1 MKKNFISVAL
11 ITMLIALG
19 ATAASSQTVGAR
31 VKGTVQDNGKLA
43 PGLQVVLTNEDTGRT
58 FKAKTDKSG
67 SFDVV
72 GVPVGNNY
80 KLEVFNPAGE
90 SLWKRAKIVINV
102 NEGGEVAAFQID
114 VTDAGKTNLGMIN
127 EAGTKP
133 SGGAGS
139 TGPKYTKEQIEAMKA
154 QNAKA
159 QGQNALITQA
169 LTAINAKQWQE
180 AVAPLQQLIA
190 ADPTRYEFYQSLGDA
205 QYNLGQYDE
214 AVQSYDKGVQVAG
227 SNTNVDPKNP
237 ATDPVKKKGRMAAML
252 TQEGNSYLKL
262 KKNKEATEAFT
273 KAAEMDPN
281 PGTAYW
287 NLCATQYNTG
297 NSEGAL
303 QACDKAIAADPN
315 RADAYFIKGSVLMGN
330 SKQDKEGKL
339 EAPPGTAEAFNKYLE
354 LQPDGPHAGDVKQML
369 AAIGAKIETNYSTK
383 KKK

>member
-1 MKKNFISVAL
+1 MANVCKLHVATGCLWGGRSAGSITLRSTGHKSYSGLIEVFQPGRLSQMKKNFISVAL

-169 LTAINAKQWQE
+169 LTAIN
-180 AVAPLQQLIA
+180 
-190 ADPTRYEFYQSLGDA
+190 
-205 QYNLGQYDE
+205 
-214 AVQSYDKGVQVAG
+214 
-227 SNTNVDPKNP
+227 
-237 ATDPVKKKGRMAAML
+237 
-252 TQEGNSYLKL
+252 
-262 KKNKEATEAFT
+262 
-273 KAAEMDPN
+273 
-281 PGTAYW
+281 
-287 NLCATQYNTG
+287 
-297 NSEGAL
+297 
-303 QACDKAIAADPN
+303 
-315 RADAYFIKGSVLMGN
+315 
-330 SKQDKEGKL
+330 
-339 EAPPGTAEAFNKYLE
+339 
-354 LQPDGPHAGDVKQML
+354 
-369 AAIGAKIETNYSTK
+369 
-383 KKK
+383 